1 MTPEFELSG
10 VRERGGEAPKLD
22 DGWWASVLADED
34 AYLAE
39 NEEHFVIEDTA
50 HPPQKREEKTSNED
64 WEKIKAIYDRDEI
77 VVLKVHACNRG
88 GLLVHGEG
96 IQGFVPISHL
106 VDMADCENESTRRQK
121 LADYIGCSL
130 QLKIIECE
138 PDMERVVLSERAAL
152 AGEGR
157 RKYLFESLKAGD
169 VVSGVVTNITDFGA
183 FIDLGGVEGLVHVS
197 EISWGRVRHP
207 EDLLTIGETVSA
219 MVLQVS
225 EENVRVALSL
235 KRLCPNPWEKL
246 PEKYK
251 IGDEV
256 PATVTVIKRFGVFAR
271 LEEGVEGLIHVS
283 SLNLD
288 GGHQDLSKMFHA
300 GQSLK
305 VRIFHIDPGRRRLG
319 LGLVEME

>member
-1 MTPEFELSG
+1 MADEYGLSKAKEEVPE
-10 VRERGGEAPKLD
+10 LD

-34 AYLAE
+34 AYLAMGE
-39 NEEHFVIEDTA
+39 DVLLSEECSAGSPI
-50 HPPQKREEKTSNED
+50 KEEKSGNQD
-64 WEKIKAIYDRDEI
+64 WETIQAIFERDEI
-77 VVLKVHACNRG
+77 VTLKVHACNRG
-88 GLLVHGEG
+88 GLLVHGEN
-96 IQGFVPISHL
+96 IQGFVPVSHL
-106 VDMADCENESTRRQK
+106 VEMANCTNENSRHQK
-121 LADYIGCSL
+121 LADYIGCTL

-157 RKYLFESLKAGD
+157 RKYLFDSLKSGD

-207 EDLLTIGETVSA
+207 EDLLKIGQPVSA

-271 LEEGVEGLIHVS
+271 LEDGVEGLIHIS
-283 SLNLD
+283 SLD
-288 GGHQDLSKMFHA
+288 MEGDHQDLSRMFHA
-300 GQSLK
+300 GQALR
-305 VRIFHIDPGRRRLG
+305 VRIFHIDSGRRRLG

>member
-1 MTPEFELSG
+1 MASEYELFKTKAEVPE
-10 VRERGGEAPKLD
+10 LD

-34 AYLAE
+34 AYLALD
-39 NEEHFVIEDTA
+39 EEVQPVEKSPEVLQA
-50 HPPQKREEKTSNED
+50 KEEKCSNKN
-64 WEKIKAIYDRDEI
+64 WEAIQAIFERDEI
-77 VVLKVHACNRG
+77 IALKVHACNRG
-88 GLLVHGEG
+88 GLLVHGEN
-96 IQGFVPISHL
+96 IQGFVPVSHL
-106 VDMADCENESTRRQK
+106 VEMASCTNENARHQK
-121 LADYIGCSL
+121 LADYIGCTL

-138 PDMERVVLSERAAL
+138 PEMERVVLSERAAL

-157 RKYLFESLKAGD
+157 RKYLFESLKTGD
-169 VVSGVVTNITDFGA
+169 VVNGMVTNITDFGA

-207 EDLLTIGETVSA
+207 EDLLKIGQPVSA

-256 PATVTVIKRFGVFAR
+256 TATVTVIKRFGVFAR
-271 LEEGVEGLIHVS
+271 LEEGVEGLIHIS
-283 SLNLD
+283 SLNLE
-288 GGHQDLSKMFHA
+288 GEQQDLSRLFHA
-300 GQSLK
+300 GQTVQ
-305 VRIFHIDPGRRRLG
+305 VRIFHIDSGRRRLG

>member
-1 MTPEFELSG
+1 MASEYELSK
-10 VRERGGEAPKLD
+10 VKAEAPQLD

-34 AYLAE
+34 AYLATDE
-39 NEEHFVIEDTA
+39 RGLAVEESATTSQ
-50 HPPQKREEKTSNED
+50 PKEEKSNNKD
-64 WEKIKAIYDRDEI
+64 WETIKAIFERDEI
-77 VVLKVHACNRG
+77 IALKVHACNRG
-88 GLLVHGEG
+88 GLLVHGEN

-106 VDMADCENESTRRQK
+106 VEMANCTDESARHQK
-121 LADYIGCSL
+121 LADYIGCTL
-130 QLKIIECE
+130 HLKIIECE

-169 VVSGVVTNITDFGA
+169 VVSGIVTNITDFGA

-207 EDLLTIGETVSA
+207 EDILKIGQPVSA

-271 LEEGVEGLIHVS
+271 LEDGVEGLIHIS
-283 SLNLD
+283 SLNLE
-288 GGHQDLSKMFHA
+288 GEQHDLNSMFHS
-300 GQSLK
+300 GQALR
-305 VRIFHIDPGRRRLG
+305 VRIFHIDSGRRRLG

>member
-1 MTPEFELSG
+1 MAFEYELFKTKPEVPE
-10 VRERGGEAPKLD
+10 LD

-34 AYLAE
+34 AYLALD
-39 NEEHFVIEDTA
+39 EEVRTA
-50 HPPQKREEKTSNED
+50 DNFLQVPQAKEEKCSNKD
-64 WEKIKAIYDRDEI
+64 WEAIRKIFERDEI
-77 VVLKVHACNRG
+77 ISLKVHASNRG
-88 GLLVHGEG
+88 GLLVHGEN
-96 IQGFVPISHL
+96 IQGFVPVSHL
-106 VDMADCENESTRRQK
+106 VDMASCTNENARHQK
-121 LADYIGCSL
+121 LADYIGCTL

-138 PDMERVVLSERAAL
+138 PEMERVVLSERAAL

-157 RKYLFESLKAGD
+157 RKYLFESLKSGD
-169 VVSGVVTNITDFGA
+169 VVSGLVTNITDFGA

-207 EDLLTIGETVSA
+207 EDLLKIGQPVSA

-246 PEKYK
+246 PEKYA

-271 LEEGVEGLIHVS
+271 LEEGVEGLIHIS
-283 SLNLD
+283 SLNLEGD
-288 GGHQDLSKMFHA
+288 HQDLNRLFHT
-300 GQSLK
+300 GQTIH
-305 VRIFHIDPGRRRLG
+305 VRIFHIDSGRRRLG

>member
-1 MTPEFELSG
+1 VAAEYEFLK
-10 VRERGGEAPKLD
+10 VKAEAPELD

-34 AYLAE
+34 ACLPAD
-39 NEEHFVIEDTA
+39 EEVFIPED
-50 HPPQKREEKTSNED
+50 PPAVSQTKDEEKNGYKD
-64 WEKIKAIYDRDEI
+64 WETIQAIFERDEI
-77 VVLKVHACNRG
+77 ITLKVHACNRG
-88 GLLVHGEG
+88 GLLVHGEH

-106 VDMADCENESTRRQK
+106 VEMANCANEKTRHQK
-121 LADYIGCSL
+121 LADYIGCTL

-169 VVSGVVTNITDFGA
+169 VVSGMVTNITDFGA

-207 EDLLTIGETVSA
+207 EDILQIGEPVSA

-251 IGDEV
+251 IGDEI

-271 LEEGVEGLIHVS
+271 LEEGVEGLIHIS
-283 SLNLD
+283 SLNLEGD
-288 GGHQDLSKMFHA
+288 YRDLNKMFHA
-300 GQSLK
+300 GQTLR
-305 VRIFHIDPGRRRLG
+305 VRIFHIDSGRRRLG

>member
-1 MTPEFELSG
+1 MASEYELFKTKAEVPE
-10 VRERGGEAPKLD
+10 LD

-34 AYLAE
+34 AYLALD
-39 NEEHFVIEDTA
+39 EEVQPVEKSADVLQA
-50 HPPQKREEKTSNED
+50 KEEKCSNKN
-64 WEKIKAIYDRDEI
+64 WEAIQAIFERDEI
-77 VVLKVHACNRG
+77 IALKVHACNRG
-88 GLLVHGEG
+88 GLLVHGEN
-96 IQGFVPISHL
+96 IQGFVPVSHL
-106 VDMADCENESTRRQK
+106 VDMASCTNENARHQK
-121 LADYIGCSL
+121 LADYIGCTL

-138 PDMERVVLSERAAL
+138 PEMERVVLSERAAL

-157 RKYLFESLKAGD
+157 RKYLFESLKTGD
-169 VVSGVVTNITDFGA
+169 VVNGIVTNITDFGA

-207 EDLLTIGETVSA
+207 EDLLKIGQPVSA

-256 PATVTVIKRFGVFAR
+256 TATVTVIKRFGVFAR
-271 LEEGVEGLIHVS
+271 LEEGVEGLIHIS
-283 SLNLD
+283 SLNLE
-288 GGHQDLSKMFHA
+288 GEQQDLSHLFHA
-300 GQSLK
+300 GQTVQ
-305 VRIFHIDPGRRRLG
+305 VRIFHIDSGRRRLG

>member
-1 MTPEFELSG
+1 MAPEYELSKLKQ
-10 VRERGGEAPKLD
+10 EAPELD
-22 DGWWASVLADED
+22 DGWWASILADED
-34 AYLAE
+34 HFKS
-39 NEEHFVIEDTA
+39 EEPSQA
-50 HPPQKREEKTSNED
+50 SKPKEEKSSNKD
-64 WEKIKAIYDRDEI
+64 WEAIKAIYDRDEI
-77 VVLKVHACNRG
+77 IVLKVHACNRG
-88 GLLVHGEG
+88 GLLVHGEN

-106 VDMADCENESTRRQK
+106 VEITNSENENSRHQR

-169 VVSGVVTNITDFGA
+169 VVGGTVTNITDFGA
-183 FIDLGGVEGLVHVS
+183 FVDLGGVEGLVHVS

-207 EDLLTIGETVSA
+207 EDLLKIGQSVSA

-271 LEEGVEGLIHVS
+271 LEDGVEGLIHIS
-283 SLNLD
+283 SLNLE
-288 GGHQDLSKMFHA
+288 GEHQDLSSMFHS
-300 GQSLK
+300 GQSLR
-305 VRIFHIDPGRRRLG
+305 VRIFHIDSGRRRLG